1 MSKKNS
7 AKKVIGLVISIVVV
21 AVVAAVFNISRL
33 TFLPEGLRASVSGFV
48 DTYFSNTSAAISLK
62 SVGAALLSLVAAF
75 VVGYV
80 VKFIIN
86 AIKLKNNRSQT
97 LLQLFGKFLVY
108 AIYIAGI
115 VVALGCFGIDTTA
128 ILVGAG
134 VVGIVIGFGAQSL
147 VEDIIT
153 GLFIVLE
160 GEFVIGDIITI
171 DGFRGEV
178 KSIGLRTVSIED
190 LGGNVRIINNS
201 EIGSLVNLSDN
212 VSVAVVNVPVSYD
225 DELKVAEAAVQEA
238 LSELPSE
245 YPDIF
250 KEAPVYKGVDTLA
263 ETHIELMVVAN
274 VAEEN
279 IYNARRIMQR
289 EIRYSCEKAKL
300 NKPCND

>member
-7 AKKVIGLVISIVVV
+7 AKKVIGLIISVVV
-21 AVVAAVFNISRL
+21 IAVVAAVFNISRL
-33 TFLPEGLRASVSGFV
+33 TFLPEGLRATVTGFI
-48 DTYFSNTSAAISLK
+48 DTYFSKTSFAISLK
-62 SVGAALLSLVAAF
+62 AIGAALLSIVAAF

-86 AIKLKNNRSQT
+86 AIKLKNNRTQT

-115 VVALGCFGIDTTA
+115 IVALGCFGIDTTA

-134 VVGIVIGFGAQSL
+134 VVGIVVGFGAQSL

-212 VSVAVVNVPVSYD
+212 VSVAVVNVPISYD

-250 KEAPVYKGVDTLA
+250 KEAPIYKGVDTLA